1 MYVSSGTVRIGHL
14 STFYHTAMLLMA
26 QGTLGE
32 KMKADVEW
40 KLFGTGP
47 AIVNAFEKGELDL
60 AYVGLP
66 PAIIGVARGVRVKCI
81 AGGHIEGTVL
91 CGKAGKRGFPEIDDL
106 GSVFQQFSGS
116 KIGVPGTGSIHDVI
130 LTDCLDRFDLKASV
144 EVIHFPWADAIVEA
158 MVKGEISYAIGTP
171 ALAVALERY
180 AGGKILYP
188 PAKLWPYNPSYGIV
202 AHDGLT
208 AARRALAETFLVAH
222 EDAAAFIR
230 NSPEEAAVIISE
242 YVGFIDKTF
251 VLDTLKLSPKYCAQL
266 TDEYISATMDFVA
279 ALRKLGYISRNVLRE
294 EIFDTSLIRAVHPPG
309 DHYQESVLKCQSI
322 KVSKI

>member
-1 MYVSSGTVRIGHL
+1 MPDSTRHIIIGHL

-26 QGTLGE
+26 EGTLGE
-32 KMKADVEW
+32 KMGAHVEW

-66 PAIIGVARGVRVKCI
+66 PAIIGIARGVRIKCI
-81 AGGHIEGTVL
+81 AGGHIEGTVV
-91 CGKAGKRGFPEIDDL
+91 CGRAGDRSFPEIDDL
-106 GSVFQQFSGS
+106 DAVFRQFSGL
-116 KIGVPGTGSIHDVI
+116 KIGVPGNGSIHDVI
-130 LTDCLDRFDLKASV
+130 LTDCLDRFALDASV

-158 MVKGEISYAIGTP
+158 MVKGKISAAIGTP

-202 AHDGLT
+202 VHNGLT
-208 AARRALAETFLVAH
+208 AGRRELVEAFLIAH
-222 EDAAAFIR
+222 EDAASLIR
-230 NSPEEAAVIISE
+230 NSPEEAAAIISE
-242 YVGFIDKTF
+242 YVGFIDKAF
-251 VLDTLKLSPKYCAQL
+251 VLDTLKVSPKYCAQL
-266 TDEYISATMDFVA
+266 SDEYINATMDFAA
-279 ALRKLGYISRNVLRE
+279 ALRKLGYINRNVLRE

-309 DHYQESVLKCQSI
+309 DHY
-322 KVSKI
+322 